1 MTCLN
6 VPFRSRSVSRPF
18 SRTVSVRGLCDQH
31 EQVYGWASIDGG
43 EVLQWARARK
53 AVRDDVMSNGSLDQK
68 ARVWHER
75 SDSREAIVRGLT

>member
-1 MTCLN
+1 MCRF
-6 VPFRSRSVSRPF
+6 VHDPSRALSRKQ
-18 SRTVSVRGLCDQH
+18 SASTVSATSH
-31 EQVYGWASIDGG
+31 EQVYGWARIGGG
-43 EVLQWARARK
+43 EVLRRARARK